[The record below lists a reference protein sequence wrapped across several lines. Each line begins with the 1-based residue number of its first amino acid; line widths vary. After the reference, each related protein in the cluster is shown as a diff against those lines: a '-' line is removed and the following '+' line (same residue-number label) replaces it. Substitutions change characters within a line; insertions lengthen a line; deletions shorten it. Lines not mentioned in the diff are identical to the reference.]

1 MTFVVNKV
9 FEDGRELDILSDSRP
24 ISNILYKTQK
34 DLGEIH
40 QPYLHLCKQ
49 IFEYEEAWF

>member
-49 IFEYEEAWF
+49 IFEYKGAWC